1 MDDNLEE
8 FEDEVL
14 EVELDLEEL
23 DLGQGVSAP
32 SPAVKKPRMW
42 RSVEEYMEE
51 RRLRAAISEFE
62 YDF

>member
-8 FEDEVL
+8 FEDDVL
-14 EVELDLEEL
+14 EVEVDLGEL
-23 DLGQGVSAP
+23 DQGQGVTAP
-32 SPAVKKPRMW
+32 SSTVKKPRMW